1 MPSSPKS
8 PKPPQKRPPS
18 HALPTPPKAPLPET
32 PTSPTS
38 HDLAQKLALVDVLRS
53 LGLEHAAASL
63 DTATQKAI
71 ARNDSPSS
79 LIDHLMR
86 DQLRVHLED
95 RARTAVKRSCIFP
108 VTTLDT
114 YDFTR
119 PTSIDRDVVERAATL
134 DFVRERSNVVFVG
147 PSGVGKTHL
156 ANALGYLACVEG
168 YRVRFALAAD
178 LVNDLVGSQTRNTL
192 SKRLTAWAAYDLLLI
207 DELGYLSFDSRGADL
222 LYQIINKRYLRASTI
237 VTTNLAFKE
246 WGNLFH
252 NAAAA
257 TAIADRLVH
266 KGLLVRIAGKSSRPG
281 AGGDPSNEA
290 A

>member
-1 MPSSPKS
+1 
-8 PKPPQKRPPS
+8 
-18 HALPTPPKAPLPET
+18 
-32 PTSPTS
+32 
-38 HDLAQKLALVDVLRS
+38 LRS

-63 DTATQKAI
+63 DTALQKAI

-79 LIDHLMR
+79 VIDHLMR

-108 VTTLDT
+108 VTTLDA

-119 PTSIDRDVVERAATL
+119 PTSIDRDVVEQAATL
-134 DFVRERSNVVFVG
+134 DFVRERTNVVFVG

-168 YRVRFALAAD
+168 YRVRFTLAAD

-192 SKRLTAWAAYDLLLI
+192 SKRLSTWAAYDLLLI

-222 LYQIINKRYLRASTI
+222 LYQVFNKRYQRASTV
-237 VTTNLAFKE
+237 VTTNLAFKD
-246 WGNLFH
+246 WASLFH

-266 KGLLVRIAGKSSRPG
+266 KGLLVRITGKSSRPG
-281 AGGDPSNEA
+281 AGSDPSDEA